1 MSVDVTVENTL
12 LKRKLAAYEEI
23 LKEKERDT
31 LTDLYSRQRFF
42 EETRELLN
50 ENPKKKFVFL
60 RFDINRFQLVNSFF
74 GLEEGDKLLQYLAF
88 KIKQFAIIF
97 QTYIIGRI
105 EGDVFGMCCR
115 LAGHI
120 DVFNAMVQRAVE
132 EFVSGYRSD
141 YELSISVGIYV
152 IERND
157 MALEDI
163 YSKAILAAKKCK
175 ERTTGPCFVL
185 YDKKLSEVVMKNQ
198 RITNQMHAALN
209 EKQFE
214 VVLQPKCD
222 LKTGELVGAEALTRW
237 NHPEDGLIPPSE
249 FIPVFEKNGFISR
262 FDEYVWTSTCAY
274 IRSWLDKGKF
284 AVPVSVN
291 VSRSDLR
298 NPSLPSKFKG
308 LLARYNIPA
317 HYLHLEITE
326 NAYAE
331 DGKHIAEAVQRLK
344 DAGLHIE
351 MDDFGTAYS
360 SLNMLN
366 EIPIDTLKLDIGF
379 IRNYKKGRGKDIILA
394 FIIKLAKALDL
405 SVIAEGI
412 ETEEQAAHL
421 LSLGCEHGQGFYFS
435 KPISK
440 KEFDV
445 FAAKRL
451 KRATSKASIS

>member
-42 EETRELLN
+42 EETLELLN

-298 NPSLPSKFKG
+298 NPSLPNKFKG

-451 KRATSKASIS
+451 KRAASKASIS